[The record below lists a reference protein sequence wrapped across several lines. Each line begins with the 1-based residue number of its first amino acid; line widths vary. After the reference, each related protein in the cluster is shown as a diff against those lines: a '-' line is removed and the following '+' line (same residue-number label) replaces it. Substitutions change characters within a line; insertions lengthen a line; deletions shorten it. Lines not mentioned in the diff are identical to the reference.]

1 MNIQHLRPRWTA
13 EKRDE
18 KHAQDEGIY
27 AIISIRNQMNGGG
40 ERVA

>member
-13 EKRDE
+13 EERDE
-18 KHAQDEGIY
+18 KHAQDGGIY

-40 ERVA
+40 GRVA